1 MDYNLYGYIRVSTQE
16 QNEARQVIALQPFDI
31 PPKNLYIDK
40 LSGKDFNRPAYR
52 KMIKRLGQGDL
63 LIVKS
68 IDRLGRDYQDIIE
81 QWRMISRVKKADIMV
96 LDMPL
101 LDTTY
106 HKDLL
111 GTFISDLVL
120 QVLSFTAQSERELL
134 RQRQAEGIAAAKARG
149 TVFGK
154 VPIPFPED
162 FDHIF
167 SRWLAKELSS
177 KEAAALCGFSVRTF
191 YEKTLPLRKPSNL
204 FA

>member
-1 MDYNLYGYIRVSTQE
+1 MNHNLYGYIRVSTQE
-16 QNEARQVIALQPFDI
+16 QNEERQIIALKDFDI
-31 PPKNLYIDK
+31 PPKNLYLDK
-40 LSGKDFNRPAYR
+40 LSGKNFNRPAYR
-52 KMIKRLGQGDL
+52 KLMKRLGQGDL
-63 LIVKS
+63 LIIKA
-68 IDRLGRDYQDIIE
+68 IDRLGRDYMETIE
-81 QWRMISRVKKADIMV
+81 QWRLITRVKKADIRV

-154 VPIPFPED
+154 IPIPLPED
-162 FDHIF
+162 FDSIF
-167 SRWLAKELSS
+167 RRWHDKELSS
-177 KEAAALCGFSVRTF
+177 KQAAALCGCSVRTF
-191 YEKTLPLRKPSNL
+191 YEKTRTLRNHADTL
-204 FA
+204 